1 MTLPYIACMF
11 VFVAAGKTADV
22 GITMEVI
29 IMTSIMSKVAF
40 GLVNSSYNKAWVG
53 AVRSNGNKQPM
64 AVITAVDGNALST
77 DPRVLAITATSTEK
91 MLVDSYAYTSG
102 VGTIGA
108 GWFGVYEPVPVNADV
123 SDEDAASSQWTL
135 LRKAQC
141 NHTSSDTDMLTWHV
155 SNPYGIVVHDNK
167 MYMQDYDNHVIYG
180 YQNVSGNSFAE
191 YADPIYTFTPGDGWK
206 AAGTGMDLYQ
216 YEEDD
221 ESTVSNYLVALF
233 NSYTNVNYTYTYGN
247 CELVMVGIDDSDDIQ
262 VVSAEVN
269 ANANNV
275 VVKGNY
281 AYVTSYG
288 EQRNPGGNASS
299 RLQVFELTGG
309 ALSLLQT
316 IAPTAIDSTKTTFSS
331 GDFIDVA
338 FVNSKAYVLL
348 THYNSVYTKYDYVII
363 QTTEGKLQ
371 AGSFGTEA
379 KYCTGASTKFGTTLG
394 LLPGGETE
402 LYFVNGES
410 IFAINTAVD
419 ISTAGAV
426 TAVCAASDFTYDDGT
441 TTATGYIFNTAST
454 VVEKQTVTAAKAAA
468 GVAHVSK
475 LAKRMARPEELEQR
489 DDR

>member
-1 MTLPYIACMF
+1 
-11 VFVAAGKTADV
+11 
-22 GITMEVI
+22 
-29 IMTSIMSKVAF
+29 MTSIMSKVAF
-40 GLVNSSYNKAWVG
+40 GLVNSSYNKAWIG

-64 AVITAVDGNALST
+64 AVIAAVDGNALST
-77 DPRVLAITATSTEK
+77 DPRVLAITATGTEK
-91 MLVDSYAYTSG
+91 TLVDSYTYTSG

-123 SDEDAASSQWTL
+123 SDEDAASFQWTL

-141 NHTSSDTDMLTWHV
+141 NHSSSDTDMLTWHV

-191 YADPIYTFTPGDGWK
+191 DADPIYTFAPGTGYNG
-206 AAGTGMDLYQ
+206 AGTGMDLYL
-216 YEEDD
+216 DS
-221 ESTVSNYLVALF
+221 STSKKYLVALF
-233 NSYTNVNYTYTYGN
+233 NRYTNQGWEYTYGACN
-247 CELVMVGIDDSDDIQ
+247 IVVIDITNQGSITSTTAA
-262 VVSAEVN
+262 VNKN
-269 ANANNV
+269 ANGIA
-275 VVKGNY
+275 VKGNY

-288 EQRNPGGNASS
+288 AQQNPGGNASS
-299 RLQVFELTGG
+299 RLQVFGFVNGRAVLRK
-309 ALSLLQT
+309 S

-348 THYNSVYTKYDYVII
+348 AHYNSAYTKYDYVII
-363 QTTEGKLQ
+363 QTTEAALQ
-371 AGSFGTEA
+371 AGSFGTTA
-379 KYCTGASTKFGTTLG
+379 KYYTGSSTKFGTTLG

-410 IFAINTAVD
+410 IFTINTAVD
-419 ISTAGAV
+419 ISATGAV
-426 TAVCAASDFTYDDGT
+426 TSVCAASDFTYDDDT

-454 VVEKQTVTAAKAAA
+454 VVEKQTVTAARAAA
-468 GVAHVSK
+468 GVAHVTK

-489 DDR
+489 DAN